1 MMIRQCQS
9 IEPRANY
16 LILESNIRC
25 WFVGRKVVGYR
36 MPSHLIVTIRSDQ
49 KQLSA
54 RPSISSASLEEKKE
68 GGREGERD
76 KWMEERRD

>member
-1 MMIRQCQS
+1 
-9 IEPRANY
+9 
-16 LILESNIRC
+16 
-25 WFVGRKVVGYR
+25 

-54 RPSISSASLEEKKE
+54 RPSISSASLKEMKE